1 MQQSDQTNSDL
12 HVGAVVLVATAHIS
26 EPEDSELL
34 AKRKSRFSRNRTGAD
49 VLEHGCNL
57 RKKSRR
63 CLTTIDL
70 SEFLVSFECGP
81 NLSAFSRPGM
91 QIELTLLNDIAVLP
105 TTYEAQELA

>member
-57 RKKSRR
+57 RRKRSKMPNNHESLR
-63 CLTTIDL
+63 
-70 SEFLVSFECGP
+70 VSSFIRMRTEPFGILETWHA
-81 NLSAFSRPGM
+81 N
-91 QIELTLLNDIAVLP
+91 
-105 TTYEAQELA
+105 